1 MMIDVVEFDGPALM
15 LRAQGRISVLTAEV
29 FEIEALRAI
38 AGSDYDVIV
47 DASEV
52 IYLSTAGL
60 RVFLLLSRELN
71 DDDRNLYIC
80 NLLPHI
86 QRVFEIIG
94 FDRVIPLHPD
104 VDSAVAAIEGQSQ
117 GK

>member
-1 MMIDVVEFDGPALM
+1 MIDVVEFEGPALM
-15 LRAQGRISVLTAEV
+15 LRAQGGINILTADV
-29 FEIEALRAI
+29 FEIDVLRAI
-38 AGSDYDVIV
+38 ADSDYDVIV

-80 NLLPHI
+80 NLLLHI

-117 GK
+117 N